1 MDTSKIIPDSSMDI
15 RDSNCPISLLRC
27 QKRLKEIPEGAIL
40 EIIGNHDGIR
50 ADLISLI
57 SRSTGK
63 SLIGDHRNGE
73 FFNLFI
79 QKGEKEKL

>member
-1 MDTSKIIPDSSMDI
+1 MEASKIIADSLMDI
-15 RDSNCPISLLRC
+15 RDANCPISLLRF
-27 QKRLKEIPEGAIL
+27 QKRLKEIPEGTIL
-40 EIIGNHDGIR
+40 EIIGNHDGLR
-50 ADLISLI
+50 ADLVALI

-79 QKGEKEKL
+79 QKGERG